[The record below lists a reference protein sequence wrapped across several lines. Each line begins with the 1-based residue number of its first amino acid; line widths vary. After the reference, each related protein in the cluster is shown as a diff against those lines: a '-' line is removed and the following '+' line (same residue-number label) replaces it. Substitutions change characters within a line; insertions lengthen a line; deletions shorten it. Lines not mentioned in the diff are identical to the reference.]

1 MNDEIKLSQIQTQ
14 EQTTDISLNDIERE
28 NLSLFQ
34 VEDLPLSSVTIKT
47 LIKHN
52 ILTLADLVS
61 TPDETIKRLR
71 NIGIKRIK
79 EISK

>member
-1 MNDEIKLSQIQTQ
+1 MNEEIILTQIQTQ
-14 EQTTDISLNDIERE
+14 ESTVIFSLNDIERD

-34 VEDLPLSSVTIKT
+34 VEDLPLSSTTVKT

-71 NIGIKRIK
+71 NIGIKRFK
-79 EISK
+79 